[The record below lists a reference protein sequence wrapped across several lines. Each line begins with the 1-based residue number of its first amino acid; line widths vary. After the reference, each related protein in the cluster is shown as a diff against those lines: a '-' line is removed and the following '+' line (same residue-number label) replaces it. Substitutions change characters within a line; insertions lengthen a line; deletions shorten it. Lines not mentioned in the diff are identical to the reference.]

1 MIKRLIITCLV
12 VMIVSL
18 VAPAAE
24 ATIIGDCTN
33 TGYTFMGGWMVYQTP
48 PSNKDYFLTANAPA
62 DSTNWAFSWLK
73 FGDISGSAVDEA
85 YLSLECYKDM
95 DGSLTPENPMDVT
108 IYAVDADVTGITTAN
123 VVDFKENH
131 IVGDAVAI
139 TTLTG
144 TGFYSWDITS
154 IVNGWIAGDNY
165 GLVVIGWD
173 DIPGPSYTHP
183 YFAGLPAPNPHGMAP
198 TLATSPV
205 PEPATI
211 VLLGIGGL
219 VTLLRRKR
227 G

>member
-1 MIKRLIITCLV
+1 MKKLIITCLV
-12 VMIVSL
+12 AMIVGL
-18 VAPAAE
+18 VAPAVE

-33 TGYTFMGGWMVYQTP
+33 TGYTFMGGFGVYHQDQR
-48 PSNKDYFLTANAPA
+48 DYFLTGNSPA
-62 DSTNWAFSWLK
+62 DAGWWAFGWLK
-73 FGDISGSAVDEA
+73 FGNLPGSTVGEA
-85 YLSLECYKDM
+85 WLSLECYKDM
-95 DGSLTPENPMDVT
+95 NGSLTPGNPMDVT

-123 VVDFKENH
+123 VVNFKENH

-139 TTLTG
+139 ATLTG

-154 IVNGWIAGDNY
+154 IVNDWITDENY

-173 DIPGPSYTHP
+173 DEPHPDYYTHP

-198 TLATSPV
+198 ALATEPI
-205 PEPATI
+205 PEPAT
-211 VLLGIGGL
+211 VALLGIGSI